1 MALFYK
7 RIKGCGANA
16 EAALTYITF
25 DTNTIAEKYKAYT
38 NNNVTRYYISP
49 NYFPTM
55 GRSDGASDN
64 PYLFGNLMTTQM
76 IDPTQSVY
84 GTYTLEVI
92 GNTKDGDIAADKI
105 IQVKK
110 DNITILDD
118 TEITGKV
125 KFTSTVNFTADDSI
139 TATGIITSKTYI
151 QAQYFNATSD
161 IRAKENIQPLT
172 INCLPIVKNLS
183 IYSFDYKFDG
193 SHSVGVI
200 AQEAEEIQLG
210 DFNLVNDNDSNGIDR
225 FKTVKETKLTYILW
239 KAVQELSEEVE
250 QLKAELAQMKEGR

>member
-16 EAALTYITF
+16 ESALTYITF
-25 DTNTIAEKYKAYT
+25 DTNAIANQYKTYT
-38 NNNVTRYYISP
+38 NNGVTKYYINPS
-49 NYFPTM
+49 YFPTV

-76 IDPTQSVY
+76 INPTQSVY

-92 GNTKDGDIAADKI
+92 GDTKDDVVTEKI

-110 DNITILDD
+110 GNVAVLDN
-118 TEITGKV
+118 TEISGAI
-125 KFTSTVNFTADDSI
+125 KFTSTVNFTADTSI
-139 TATGIITSKTYI
+139 ATTGIITSSKYI
-151 QAQYFNATSD
+151 QAPYFNATSD
-161 IRAKENIQPLT
+161 IRAKENIQLLT
-172 INCLPIVKNLS
+172 INCLPIVKSLP
-183 IYSFDYKFDG
+183 IYLFDYKFDG

-200 AQEAEEIQLG
+200 AQEAEKIQLG

-225 FKTVKETKLTYILW
+225 FKTVKETKLTYVLW
-239 KAVQELSEEVE
+239 KAVQELSEEIE
-250 QLKAELAQMKEGR
+250 QLKAELTQLKEGR